1 MALEQCSDLKLI
13 LLTIFVIFLIVVME
27 LISEYIYFKKD
38 IRMKIKIVSLYF
50 PSFFNGDRL
59 PAFADK
65 MKFFI
70 MYKKHWWQRYKYMK
84 DMFGRPMK
92 FDSQEAAEEYLKKNG
107 IDYKGK

>member
-1 MALEQCSDLKLI
+1 
-13 LLTIFVIFLIVVME
+13 
-27 LISEYIYFKKD
+27 
-38 IRMKIKIVSLYF
+38 MKIKIVSLYF
-50 PSFFNGDRL
+50 PSFFNGDSP
-59 PAFADK
+59 PAFTDK

-107 IDYKGK
+107 VDYKGK

>member
-1 MALEQCSDLKLI
+1 MN
-13 LLTIFVIFLIVVME
+13 
-27 LISEYIYFKKD
+27 
-38 IRMKIKIVSLYF
+38 IKIVSLYF

-84 DMFGRPMK
+84 DMFGRPIK
-92 FDSQEAAEEYLKKNG
+92 FDSQEAAEEYLIKNG

>member
-1 MALEQCSDLKLI
+1 MALVQCLDLQL
-13 LLTIFVIFLIVVME
+13 IFLAIIVISLIISME
-27 LISEYIYFKKD
+27 QIAEYIYFKKD
-38 IRMKIKIVSLYF
+38 NSMKIKIVFVCL
-50 PSFFNGDRL
+50 PRFFDGDRL

>member
-1 MALEQCSDLKLI
+1 
-13 LLTIFVIFLIVVME
+13 
-27 LISEYIYFKKD
+27 
-38 IRMKIKIVSLYF
+38 MKIKVISLYS
-50 PSFFNGDRL
+50 PSYFNGERL

-84 DMFGRPMK
+84 DMFFRPMK
-92 FDSQEAAEEYLKKNG
+92 FDSQEAAEEYLKKIG

>member
-1 MALEQCSDLKLI
+1 
-13 LLTIFVIFLIVVME
+13 
-27 LISEYIYFKKD
+27 
-38 IRMKIKIVSLYF
+38 MKIKIVSVRLTRF
-50 PSFFNGDRL
+50 FNMAWHPSFAGEVRY
-59 PAFADK
+59 
-65 MKFFI
+65 FI

>member
-1 MALEQCSDLKLI
+1 
-13 LLTIFVIFLIVVME
+13 
-27 LISEYIYFKKD
+27 
-38 IRMKIKIVSLYF
+38 MKIKIISLYF
-50 PSFFNGDRL
+50 SSYFNGERL

-92 FDSQEAAEEYLKKNG
+92 FDSQEEAEEYLKKNG

>member
-59 PAFADK
+59 PAFAEK

-70 MYKKHWWQRYKYMK
+70 MYKKHWWQRYKYLK
-84 DMFGRPMK
+84 DMFDRPMK
-92 FDSQEAAEEYLKKNG
+92 FDSQEAAEEYLKNNG
-107 IDYKGK
+107 VDYKGK

>member
-1 MALEQCSDLKLI
+1 
-13 LLTIFVIFLIVVME
+13 
-27 LISEYIYFKKD
+27 
-38 IRMKIKIVSLYF
+38 MKIKIVSLYF
-50 PSFFNGDRL
+50 PSFFNVDRL
-59 PAFADK
+59 SAFADK

-92 FDSQEAAEEYLKKNG
+92 FDSPEAAEEYLKKNC